1 MQLHIKNMVCDRCIL
16 VVRQELEKLGLN
28 PVKVELG
35 MAEAGREISEAE
47 RELLAERL
55 HTLGFSLLEE
65 KRMIVIEYIKKL
77 IIELVHRKNN
87 ELKINLSDYL
97 SAAIHQEY
105 SSLSKLFSEI
115 ESTTIEQYYIAQ
127 KIERVKEL
135 LSYDELTLN
144 EIALQLNYSSAAHL
158 SSQFRKVTGLSPR
171 EFRNQQDRKTL
182 DAV

>member
-16 VVRQELEKLGLN
+16 VVRQEMEKLGLN

-35 MAEAGREISEAE
+35 MAEAGREIREEE
-47 RELLAERL
+47 RKLLAERL
-55 HTLGFSLLEE
+55 HALGFSLLEE
-65 KRMIVIEYIKKL
+65 KRLIVIEHIKKM
-77 IIELVHRKNN
+77 IIELVHRNDN
-87 ELKINLSDYL
+87 LLKVNLSDYL
-97 SAAIHQEY
+97 SAGLHQEY

-158 SSQFRKVTGLSPR
+158 SSQFRKVTGVSPR
-171 EFRNQQDRKTL
+171 EFRNHQDRKTL